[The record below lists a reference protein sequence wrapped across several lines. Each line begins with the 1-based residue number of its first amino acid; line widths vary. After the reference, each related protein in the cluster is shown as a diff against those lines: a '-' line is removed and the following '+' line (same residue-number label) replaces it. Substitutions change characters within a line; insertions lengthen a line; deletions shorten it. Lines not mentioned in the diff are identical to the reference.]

1 MRGLQR
7 FSLASVAMVW
17 GRVPC
22 RLNSRG
28 GQPPAPLGARILT
41 DPEDVFQ
48 HNMWDHVK
56 WSEEE
61 KEKARQKADDN
72 SSLRIPLEEQGKYD
86 IDACKYW
93 DSFYEMHQDKFFKD
107 RKWLFLEFPEL
118 LPLGLES
125 SATEERPC
133 GLRAPCS
140 EPGVSGRQK
149 EMGQQRQHVPSHQ
162 HIDPLTSDCQQSCYQ
177 AGRDTAE
184 AARQTNSFPGER
196 ATFRIFE
203 VGCGAGNSVYP
214 IVSSIKDT
222 GAFLYCCD
230 FSPRAVQ
237 LVKDHPGYNQSVCH
251 AFVQDV
257 CDEVGSFPFPPLS
270 LDVILLVFVLSSIH
284 PERVQGVVTRLSQ
297 FLKPGG
303 IFLFRDYGR
312 YDLSQLRF
320 KKGRCLSENFYS
332 RGDGTCVYFFT
343 KDEVH
348 SLFSNAGLEEIQN
361 LEDRRLQVNRGK
373 KVVMR
378 RVWMQSKFKKPQ
390 PLAPPS

>member
-1 MRGLQR
+1 MRGLRRLSQ
-7 FSLASVAMVW
+7 ASVAMVW

-41 DPEDVFQ
+41 NPEDVFQ

-86 IDACKYW
+86 IDASKYW
-93 DSFYEMHQDKFFKD
+93 DSFYETHQDKFFKD

-133 GLRAPCS
+133 GLRAPCP
-140 EPGVSGRQK
+140 EPGVSGREK
-149 EMGQQRQHVPSHQ
+149 ETGQQRQHAPSHQ
-162 HIDPLTSDCQQSCYQ
+162 HIDPLISDCQQSCNQ
-177 AGRDTAE
+177 DGRDTAG
-184 AARQTNSFPGER
+184 AARQTSSFPGEH

-237 LVKDHPGYNQSVCH
+237 LVK
-251 AFVQDV
+251 DV

-303 IFLFRDYGR
+303 ILLFRDYGR

-390 PLAPPS
+390 PLAPPL